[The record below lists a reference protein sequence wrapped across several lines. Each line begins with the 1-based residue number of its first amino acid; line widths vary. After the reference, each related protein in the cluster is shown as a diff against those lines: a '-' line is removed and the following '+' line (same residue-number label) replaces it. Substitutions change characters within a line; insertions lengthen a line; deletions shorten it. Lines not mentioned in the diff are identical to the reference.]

1 MVYYFVGQIL
11 ILIDLHPKM
20 YCAKPY
26 KALTTVVKKWGF
38 FLLIKLKKCKNNFRS
53 QKKYTEK

>member
-38 FLLIKLKKCKNNFRS
+38 FLINQIKKM
-53 QKKYTEK
+53 QK

>member
-38 FLLIKLKKCKNNFRS
+38 FLINQIKKMQKLFSFTKKV
-53 QKKYTEK
+53 Y

>member
-38 FLLIKLKKCKNNFRS
+38 FLINQIKKCKNNFRS